1 MPTAHTDT
9 VSSTD
14 LRNLLDSTEPT
25 QIVDVRT
32 PAEFESAHI
41 PGSFNL
47 PLDILRSHKSDVVK
61 NLEDDVVLVCRSGQR
76 STQAQQILNSAGTA
90 ARVLQ
95 DGIVDWEERGYDVN
109 RGKQRWDLER
119 QVRLVAG
126 SIVFSSVVGSVFVPK
141 AKWLAAAIG
150 GGLTYAAVSNT
161 CAMATA
167 LSKLPYNRGA
177 ETDAAKLV
185 SKLTST
191 PGPPASSINSR

>member
-1 MPTAHTDT
+1 MTAASTDT

-14 LRNLLDSTEPT
+14 LRDLLDSTEPT

-32 PAEFESAHI
+32 PAEYESAHI

-47 PLDILRSHKSDVVK
+47 PLDVLRSHKADVVK
-61 NLEDDVVLVCRSGQR
+61 NLEADVVLVCRSGQR
-76 STQAQQILNSAGTA
+76 AGQAQQILNSAGTA

-95 DGIVDWEERGYDVN
+95 DGILDWEERGYDVN

-126 SIVFSSVVGSVFVPK
+126 SIVLTSVVGSVFVPK
-141 AKWLAAAIG
+141 AKWLGAAIG
-150 GGLTYAAVSNT
+150 AGLTYAAVSNT
-161 CAMATA
+161 CAMATV

-177 ETDAAKLV
+177 ETDAQKLV
-185 SKLTST
+185 SKLRPAPVTS
-191 PGPPASSINSR
+191 PK

>member
-1 MPTAHTDT
+1 MSAPSDT
-9 VSSTD
+9 VSSTA
-14 LRNLLDSTEPT
+14 LRNLLDSTEPV

-47 PLDILRSHKSDVVK
+47 PLDVLRSRKADVVK

-95 DGIVDWEERGYDVN
+95 DGILDWQEQGYDVN
-109 RGKQRWDLER
+109 RGRQRWDLER

-126 SIVFSSVVGSVFVPK
+126 SIVLSSVAGSALVPK
-141 AKWLAAAIG
+141 VKWIAAAIG

-161 CAMATA
+161 CAMAA
-167 LSKLPYNRGA
+167 VLSKLPYNQGA
-177 ETDAAKLV
+177 QTDADKLV
-185 SKLTST
+185 SDLR
-191 PGPPASSINSR
+191 PPAHATINSR

>member
-1 MPTAHTDT
+1 MTAAHTDT
-9 VSSTD
+9 LSSTD
-14 LRNLLDSTEPT
+14 LRDLLDSTEPA

-47 PLDILRSHKSDVVK
+47 PLDVLRSHKDDVAK
-61 NLEDDVVLVCRSGQR
+61 KLEDDVVLVCRSGER

-95 DGIVDWEERGYDVN
+95 NGILDWEQRGYAVN
-109 RGKQRWDLER
+109 RGRQRWDLER

-126 SIVFSSVVGSVFVPK
+126 SIVLTSVLGSVAVPK
-141 AKWLAAAIG
+141 AKWIAAAIG

-161 CAMATA
+161 CAMATV
-167 LSKLPYNRGA
+167 LSKLPYNRGSTTNA
-177 ETDAAKLV
+177 ETLL
-185 SKLTST
+185 SNLRSSSST
-191 PGPPASSINSR
+191 AGQ